1 MIEFEGIDELL
12 EELETIEANIEK
24 LKNQALIAGADL
36 LKERMRE
43 EVYRHG
49 LHKRTGTAEKSI
61 DRTNPK
67 NGEIFVGNTPDGFYL
82 YFHEFGYWNVRSKRY
97 IPPKPFASITYER
110 SKDEVLNKMAEVLRK
125 GLGMK

>member
-12 EELETIEANIEK
+12 EELEAIGADIEK
-24 LKNQALIAGADL
+24 LKNKALIAGADL

-82 YFHEFGYWNVRSKRY
+82 YFHEFGFWNTWADRY
-97 IPPKPFASITYER
+97 IPPRPFASIAYEQ
-110 SKDEVLNKMAEVLRK
+110 SKDDVLDKMAEVLRE